1 MNKKKFILLALLL
14 LCAYFYELFG
24 GMPATVPF
32 APQPVKA
39 DTSLLLAPLD
49 SRPPCSAMVRKLG
62 ALASINVITPPQE
75 LLDNYNTP
83 ADKEKLFA
91 WLKNEMP
98 QHPAAI
104 LSADLLVH
112 GSLLGSRV
120 PLGTINDEEKFLTF
134 VNKQHALNPQIDMAF
149 FSVIPRLLV
158 SDQLI
163 PDSWYQWHLM
173 RYATLKDMA
182 ETFGDPYFTRQLL
195 AIDARIPDDVKTKY
209 SSLYADNDSFNK
221 KLVQLA
227 RADGLTLAIGQDDA
241 QPFGLPNRNANH
253 ALAYMKHA
261 DLGSSGLITSG
272 ADEISVL
279 LLTRYYNK
287 LYNYKPR
294 IFVEYSSPKVA
305 AKIMPY
311 MPCSVDAS
319 IRDKINFIGGQ
330 LTDDAAVADFILF
343 VHCGDDDN
351 QPNKAMLQ
359 KLKTLLISDRH
370 IALVDL
376 TANYT
381 ENELLI
387 PKLLEAK
394 VPLSR
399 LAAFSG
405 WNTLSNSLGTA
416 LSQATLFTGQ
426 LHRLPQSEHP
436 SLYAQ
441 NLNFTVER
449 LLDDYAYQKLM
460 HAQLTTLLK
469 LKGYKP
475 TDLGENKFFAE
486 TLIRGFLQRQKIQ
499 LLYGDLGRTPFYR
512 NNDSNYYLTGIDINV
527 TCPGHVFSKSILI
540 QTAALGKTTGSE
552 TACQHLVNK

>member
-359 KLKTLLISDRH
+359 KLKSLLISDRH

-426 LHRLPQSEHP
+426 LNRLPQSEHP

-475 TDLGENKFFAE
+475 TDLGDNKFFAE

-527 TCPGHVFSKSILI
+527 NLPWARIFEINLDTNCSFGENHR
-540 QTAALGKTTGSE
+540 Q
-552 TACQHLVNK
+552 

>member
-195 AIDARIPDDVKTKY
+195 AIDARIPDDIKTKY

-241 QPFGLPNRNANH
+241 QPFGLPNRNVNH

-261 DLGSSGLITSG
+261 ALGSSGLITSG

-469 LKGYKP
+469 LKDYKP

-527 TCPGHVFSKSILI
+527 NLPWARIFEINLDTNCSFGENHR
-540 QTAALGKTTGSE
+540 Q
-552 TACQHLVNK
+552 

>member
-359 KLKTLLISDRH
+359 KLKSLLISDRH

-387 PKLLEAK
+387 PKLLEAN
-394 VPLSR
+394 
-399 LAAFSG
+399 
-405 WNTLSNSLGTA
+405 W
-416 LSQATLFTGQ
+416 
-426 LHRLPQSEHP
+426 
-436 SLYAQ
+436 
-441 NLNFTVER
+441 
-449 LLDDYAYQKLM
+449 
-460 HAQLTTLLK
+460 
-469 LKGYKP
+469 
-475 TDLGENKFFAE
+475 
-486 TLIRGFLQRQKIQ
+486 
-499 LLYGDLGRTPFYR
+499 
-512 NNDSNYYLTGIDINV
+512 
-527 TCPGHVFSKSILI
+527 
-540 QTAALGKTTGSE
+540 
-552 TACQHLVNK
+552 

>member
-305 AKIMPY
+305 AKIMSY

-527 TCPGHVFSKSILI
+527 NLPWARIFEINLDTNCSFGENHR
-540 QTAALGKTTGSE
+540 Q
-552 TACQHLVNK
+552 

>member
-158 SDQLI
+158 SDPLI

-195 AIDARIPDDVKTKY
+195 AIDARIPDDIKTKY

-527 TCPGHVFSKSILI
+527 NLPWARIFEINLDTNCSFGENHR
-540 QTAALGKTTGSE
+540 Q
-552 TACQHLVNK
+552 

>member
-14 LCAYFYELFG
+14 LCAYFYKLFG

-32 APQPVKA
+32 TPQSVKA

-49 SRPPCSAMVRKLG
+49 SRPPCTAMVRKLG

-75 LLDNYNTP
+75 LLDNYNIP
-83 ADKEKLFA
+83 ADKEKLFT
-91 WLKNEMP
+91 WLKNELP

-195 AIDARIPDDVKTKY
+195 EIDARIPDDIKTKY
-209 SSLYADNDSFNK
+209 TSLYADNDSFNK

-227 RADGLTLAIGQDDA
+227 HADGLTLAIGQDDA

-253 ALAYMKHA
+253 VLAYMKHA
-261 DLGSSGLITSG
+261 ALGSSGLITSG

-330 LTDDAAVADFILF
+330 LTDDAAAADFILF

-359 KLKTLLISDRH
+359 KLNTLLLSGYH

-376 TANYT
+376 TANYM
-381 ENELLI
+381 ENELLV

-426 LHRLPQSEHP
+426 LHRLPQSEYP

-475 TDLGENKFFAE
+475 TDLGENKIFAE

-499 LLYGDLGRTPFYR
+499 LLYGELGRTPFYR
-512 NNDSNYYLTGIDINV
+512 SNDRNYYLTGIDINV
-527 TCPGHVFSKSILI
+527 NLPWVRIFEINLDTNCSFGEN
-540 QTAALGKTTGSE
+540 QR
-552 TACQHLVNK
+552 Q

>member
-195 AIDARIPDDVKTKY
+195 AIDARIPDDIKTKY
-209 SSLYADNDSFNK
+209 SRLYADNDSFNK

-261 DLGSSGLITSG
+261 ALGSSGLITSG
-272 ADEISVL
+272 TDEISVL

-416 LSQATLFTGQ
+416 LSQATLFTGK

-527 TCPGHVFSKSILI
+527 NLPWARIFEINLDTNCSFGENHR
-540 QTAALGKTTGSE
+540 Q
-552 TACQHLVNK
+552 

>member
-32 APQPVKA
+32 TPQPVKA

-195 AIDARIPDDVKTKY
+195 AIDARIPDDIKTKY

-311 MPCSVDAS
+311 MPCSVDAN

-343 VHCGDDDN
+343 VHCGDADN

-359 KLKTLLISDRH
+359 KLKPLLISDRH

-405 WNTLSNSLGTA
+405 WNTLSTA
-416 LSQATLFTGQ
+416 GN
-426 LHRLPQSEHP
+426 
-436 SLYAQ
+436 LYRHQ
-441 NLNFTVER
+441 FR
-449 LLDDYAYQKLM
+449 
-460 HAQLTTLLK
+460 
-469 LKGYKP
+469 
-475 TDLGENKFFAE
+475 
-486 TLIRGFLQRQKIQ
+486 
-499 LLYGDLGRTPFYR
+499 
-512 NNDSNYYLTGIDINV
+512 
-527 TCPGHVFSKSILI
+527 
-540 QTAALGKTTGSE
+540 
-552 TACQHLVNK
+552 

>member
-195 AIDARIPDDVKTKY
+195 AIDARIPDDIKTKY
-209 SSLYADNDSFNK
+209 SRLYADNDSFNK

-426 LHRLPQSEHP
+426 LHRLPQLEHP

-527 TCPGHVFSKSILI
+527 NLPWTRIFEINLDTNCSFGENHR
-540 QTAALGKTTGSE
+540 Q
-552 TACQHLVNK
+552 

>member
-195 AIDARIPDDVKTKY
+195 AIDARIPDDIKTKY

-426 LHRLPQSEHP
+426 LHRLSQSEHP

-527 TCPGHVFSKSILI
+527 NLPWARIFEINLDTNCSFGENHR
-540 QTAALGKTTGSE
+540 Q
-552 TACQHLVNK
+552 

>member
-14 LCAYFYELFG
+14 LCAYFYKLFG
-24 GMPATVPF
+24 GMPTTVPF
-32 APQPVKA
+32 TPQAVKT
-39 DTSLLLAPLD
+39 DTSLLLVPLD
-49 SRPPCSAMVRKLG
+49 SRPPCTAMVRKLG
-62 ALASINVITPPQE
+62 ALASINVITPPQK

-527 TCPGHVFSKSILI
+527 NLPWARIFEINLDTNCSFGENHR
-540 QTAALGKTTGSE
+540 Q
-552 TACQHLVNK
+552 

>member
-14 LCAYFYELFG
+14 LYAYFYELFG

-39 DTSLLLAPLD
+39 NTSLLLAPLD

-83 ADKEKLFA
+83 ADKEKLFV

-182 ETFGDPYFTRQLL
+182 ETLGDPYFTKQLL
-195 AIDARIPDDVKTKY
+195 AIDARIPDDIKTKY

-241 QPFGLPNRNANH
+241 QPFGLPNCNANH

-330 LTDDAAVADFILF
+330 LTDAAVADFILF

-475 TDLGENKFFAE
+475 TDLGDNKFFAE

-527 TCPGHVFSKSILI
+527 NLPWTRIFEINLDTNCSFGENHR
-540 QTAALGKTTGSE
+540 Q
-552 TACQHLVNK
+552 

>member
-195 AIDARIPDDVKTKY
+195 AIDARIPDDIKTKY

-241 QPFGLPNRNANH
+241 QPFGLPNRNVNH

-261 DLGSSGLITSG
+261 ALGSSGLITSG

-416 LSQATLFTGQ
+416 LSQATLFTDQ
-426 LHRLPQSEHP
+426 LHRLPQSEHQ

-475 TDLGENKFFAE
+475 TDLGDNKFFAE

-527 TCPGHVFSKSILI
+527 NLPWARIFEINLDTNCSFGENHR
-540 QTAALGKTTGSE
+540 Q
-552 TACQHLVNK
+552 

>member
-49 SRPPCSAMVRKLG
+49 SRLPCSAMVRKLG

-134 VNKQHALNPQIDMAF
+134 INKQHALNPQIDMAF

-195 AIDARIPDDVKTKY
+195 AIDARIPDDIKTKY

-261 DLGSSGLITSG
+261 ALGSSGLITSG

-527 TCPGHVFSKSILI
+527 NLPWTRIFEINLDTNCSFGENHR
-540 QTAALGKTTGSE
+540 Q
-552 TACQHLVNK
+552 

>member
-195 AIDARIPDDVKTKY
+195 AIDARIPDDIKTKY

-261 DLGSSGLITSG
+261 ALGSSGLITSG

-416 LSQATLFTGQ
+416 LSQATLFTDQ

-475 TDLGENKFFAE
+475 TDLGDNKFFAE

-527 TCPGHVFSKSILI
+527 NLPWARIFEINLDTNCSFGENHR
-540 QTAALGKTTGSE
+540 Q
-552 TACQHLVNK
+552 

>member
-49 SRPPCSAMVRKLG
+49 SRPPCNAMVRKLG

-112 GSLLGSRV
+112 GSLLSSRV

-195 AIDARIPDDVKTKY
+195 AIDARIPDDIKTKY
-209 SSLYADNDSFNK
+209 SRLYADNDSFNK

-227 RADGLTLAIGQDDA
+227 RTDGLTLAIGQDDA

-261 DLGSSGLITSG
+261 ALGSSGLITSG

-311 MPCSVDAS
+311 MPGSVDAS

-426 LHRLPQSEHP
+426 LHRLPQPEHP

-527 TCPGHVFSKSILI
+527 NLPWARIFEINLDTNCSFGENHR
-540 QTAALGKTTGSE
+540 Q
-552 TACQHLVNK
+552 

>member
-261 DLGSSGLITSG
+261 ALGSSGLITSG

-351 QPNKAMLQ
+351 QPNKSMLQ

-527 TCPGHVFSKSILI
+527 NLPWARIFEINLDTNCSFGENHR
-540 QTAALGKTTGSE
+540 Q
-552 TACQHLVNK
+552 

>member
-359 KLKTLLISDRH
+359 KLKSLLISDRH

-426 LHRLPQSEHP
+426 LHRLPQSEHL

-527 TCPGHVFSKSILI
+527 NLPWARIFEINLDTNCSFGENHR
-540 QTAALGKTTGSE
+540 Q
-552 TACQHLVNK
+552 

>member
-1 MNKKKFILLALLL
+1 MYKTKFILLALLL

-24 GMPATVPF
+24 GMPTTVPF
-32 APQPVKA
+32 TPQPVKE

-49 SRPPCSAMVRKLG
+49 SRPPCTAMVQKLG
-62 ALASINVITPPQE
+62 ALASIDVIAPPQE

-83 ADKEKLFA
+83 ADKEKLFT
-91 WLKNEMP
+91 WLKNELP
-98 QHPAAI
+98 QHSAAI

-112 GSLLGSRV
+112 GSLLASRV
-120 PLGTINDEEKFLTF
+120 PQGTTDDEENFLDF
-134 VNKQHALNPQIDMAF
+134 VSKQHRLNPQVDMAV

-173 RYATLKDMA
+173 RYATLKDMV
-182 ETFGDPYFTRQLL
+182 ETFGDPYFTEQLL
-195 AIDARIPDDVKTKY
+195 TIDSRIPDDIKTKY

-227 RADGLTLAIGQDDA
+227 DASALTLVIGQDDA
-241 QPFGLPNRNANH
+241 QPFGLPNRNINH
-253 ALAYMKHA
+253 VRAYMEHA
-261 DLGSSGLITSG
+261 DLGSQGLTTSG

-287 LYNYKPR
+287 LHNYQPQ
-294 IFVEYSSPKVA
+294 IFIEYSSPKVA
-305 AKIMPY
+305 ATIMPY

-319 IRDKINFIGGQ
+319 IRDKVNLIGGR
-330 LTDDAAVADFILF
+330 LTDNAADADFILF
-343 VHCGDDDN
+343 VHCGDDN
-351 QPNKAMLQ
+351 NLPNKAMLQ
-359 KLKTLLISDRH
+359 KLNSLLISDSH
-370 IALVDL
+370 VALVDL

-381 ENELLI
+381 ASELLM
-387 PKLLEAK
+387 PQLLDAK

-399 LAAFSG
+399 LAAFAG

-426 LHRLPQSEHP
+426 LHRLPEAEKP

-441 NLNFTVER
+441 NLNFTIER

-469 LKGYKP
+469 LKGYTP
-475 TDLGENKFFAE
+475 TDLGANKLFAE
-486 TLIRGFLQRQKIQ
+486 TLIRGFLQRQKFQ
-499 LLYGDLGRTPFYR
+499 LLYGDLGRTPFYCD
-512 NNDSNYYLTGIDINV
+512 NKQNYYLTGIDINV
-527 TCPGHVFSKSILI
+527 SLPWTRIFEINLDTTCRFG
-540 QTAALGKTTGSE
+540 TANR
-552 TACQHLVNK
+552 QQ

>member
-49 SRPPCSAMVRKLG
+49 SRPPCNAMVRKLG

-195 AIDARIPDDVKTKY
+195 AIDARIPDDIKTKY
-209 SSLYADNDSFNK
+209 SRLYADNDSFNK

-261 DLGSSGLITSG
+261 ALGSSGLITSG

-512 NNDSNYYLTGIDINV
+512 NKDSNYYLTGIDINV
-527 TCPGHVFSKSILI
+527 NLPWARIFEINLDTNCSFGENHRQRNSFANI
-540 QTAALGKTTGSE
+540 
-552 TACQHLVNK
+552 

>member
-182 ETFGDPYFTRQLL
+182 ETFGDPYFTKQLL
-195 AIDARIPDDVKTKY
+195 AIDARIPDDIKTKY

-241 QPFGLPNRNANH
+241 QPFGLPNRNVNH

-261 DLGSSGLITSG
+261 ALGSSGLITSG

-359 KLKTLLISDRH
+359 KLKPLLISDRH

-475 TDLGENKFFAE
+475 TDLGDNKFFAE

-527 TCPGHVFSKSILI
+527 NLPWARIFEINLDTNCSFGENHR
-540 QTAALGKTTGSE
+540 Q
-552 TACQHLVNK
+552 